1 MRIYLT
7 ILAAT
12 TVLFLVSCGTPGN
25 IASLQKRVG
34 ENPENAQAHY
44 NLALAYLRRGIEWDG
59 PEDIGTPT
67 IASKRLT
74 KKAKEEFQKAVE
86 LDPNLPEP
94 HYWLKV
100 IYNSL
105 GKYEEA
111 DKESNKYT
119 ELIARERK
127 TPEN

>member
-7 ILAAT
+7 
-12 TVLFLVSCGTPGN
+12 FLVAAYMLFPISCGTPGN
-25 IASLQKRVG
+25 IVNLQKRG
-34 ENPENAQAHY
+34 EENPENVRAHY
-44 NLALAYLRRGIEWDG
+44 DLALAYFSRGIEWEG
-59 PEDIGTPT
+59 PSDIGTPT
-67 IASKRLT
+67 IISKRWT
-74 KKAKEEFQKAVE
+74 KKARREFQQVVE

-111 DKESNKYT
+111 DKESNIYT
-119 ELIARERK
+119 ELTAKGK
-127 TPEN
+127 TISEK

>member
-1 MRIYLT
+1 MRTYLT
-7 ILAAT
+7 ILAAAA
-12 TVLFLVSCGTPGN
+12 VLTLISCGTPGN
-25 IASLQKRVG
+25 IASLQKRVE

-44 NLALAYLRRGIEWDG
+44 DLALACLKKGIEWDG

-67 IASKRLT
+67 ITSKRWT
-74 KKAKEEFQKAVE
+74 KRAKEEFQKAVE

-105 GKYEEA
+105 GRYEEA
-111 DKESNKYT
+111 DKESNIYT
-119 ELIARERK
+119 ELTAQERR
-127 TPEN
+127 TPKE